1 MLERTAEPLSPELIL
16 VSPPEEAALAREQL
30 GDPPQSL
37 RLESRS
43 PEAAPTNGD
52 HSEAS
57 WNEFLA
63 AVRNRPAEPL
73 AQERPRPPLP
83 ARQVGRG
90 RKRLLVAAVA
100 LVAVAVVAGLAWA
113 RDRAHQGPGSSAT
126 SMPVPAH
133 HQVTTPKS
141 ATHGNTTPP
150 PAATTAPKSKS
161 TVSPKH
167 SKPSTPAR
175 PPAKHTAGFVPT
187 RVWSWA
193 AEPGVGTYVVRFLRD
208 GHKVLKIRTGSPRL
222 RLPSSF
228 TFTPGRYRWTVTAIP
243 SKGKGARVIVNSSFT
258 VSAANG

>member
-1 MLERTAEPLSPELIL
+1 MPERTAEPLSPELIL

-30 GDPPQSL
+30 DDPPQSL
-37 RLESRS
+37 WLEPPS
-43 PEAAPTNGD
+43 PEVVKANGD

-63 AVRNRPAEPL
+63 DVRNRPAEPVVQ
-73 AQERPRPPLP
+73 ARPRPPVP
-83 ARQVGRG
+83 AREVGRG
-90 RKRLLVAAVA
+90 RKRLFVAAVA

-113 RDRAHQGPGSSAT
+113 RDRAQQRPGSSAA

-133 HQVTTPKS
+133 RQATTPKS
-141 ATHGNTTPP
+141 ATHANTTPA
-150 PAATTAPKSKS
+150 PAVTTAPKSKS
-161 TVSPKH
+161 SPPPKH
-167 SKPSTPAR
+167 SKPSTPTR

-187 RVWSWA
+187 RIWSWA
-193 AEPGVGTYVVRFLRD
+193 ATPGAGAYVVRFLRD

-243 SKGKGARVIVNSSFT
+243 SKGKGAHVIVNSSFT
-258 VSAANG
+258 VAASTG